1 MAHFAQLDDDNNVI
15 NVLVVGNDDCLD
27 ENGNESEAVGI
38 AFLQEGLGSETKW
51 KQTSYNNNFRVRY
64 ACIGGYYDS
73 ERNAFMH
80 PKPFPSWTLNEET
93 LDWQAP
99 VDYPPEYDLKPH
111 TWDEEN
117 QQWVEL

>member
-27 ENGNESEAVGI
+27 GDGNESEGVGI
-38 AFLQEGLGSETKW
+38 SFLQSLVGEDTKW

-64 ACIGGYYDS
+64 AAIGGYYDS
-73 ERNAFMH
+73 ERDAFMYA
-80 PKPFPSWTLNEET
+80 KPFPSWTLNEET
-93 LDWQAP
+93 LDWQPP
-99 VDYPPEYDLKPH
+99 VDPPEEALERPFV
-111 TWDEEN
+111 WDEEK